1 MTGNRM
7 AHPLLLSLANIDADI
22 RSKGSLHGHVL
33 LALLPVATF
42 IHQKTRVRSLL
53 SDRLF
58 HESLDFVLKPL
69 KIAAAVGIMMSDPVG
84 NLRYSFPLLVAYI
97 ADTPEEGLLTCIG
110 PKASPVSTA
119 TYKEF
124 GDSFRHPSRTAAMTL
139 DDIKKASSMADPD
152 DFETFLKVAKSF
164 RLNGVDKPFFR
175 DWPLSEPSIFITPE
189 PLHHFHRMFWDHDMQ
204 WCIVVLGPDEIDY
217 RFSLVQTA
225 VGYRSFAEGVSKLK
239 QVTGRDHRAAQRYI
253 VGIIAGGVS
262 PKFLAAISALLD
274 FRYLAQMPHF
284 DHDALTRVEEA
295 LKRFHDHKSAI
306 ITAGGRQGS
315 KGPLK
320 HWEIPKL
327 ELLQHVVP
335 SIRASGAVMQWSAD
349 VTEHA
354 HVTEIKQPARSG
366 NNQDY
371 YTQIARHLDRSEK
384 CFRFDIAVHL
394 ASVEHEGSDEDDG
407 DHADEHE
414 PGPEVLDVKYY
425 YSPTR
430 NAADYFEMAEE
441 LASSAAPTAVLPHR
455 IFASSTTAFRLA
467 LKPSLRASIDEAA
480 EMFGLPDLRAA
491 IADYIDRRSE
501 IINHSERIQVWFK
514 VRVQQPNYH
523 DPRSFEPPQSLVA
536 SPPSAR
542 FPGGR
547 YDGAIVSESDESD
560 WPSNGLRGAFA
571 AIHSIIC
578 SSPKL

>member
-1 MTGNRM
+1 M

-22 RSKGSLHGHVL
+22 RSKGSLHAHVL
-33 LALLPVATF
+33 LALLPVPSF
-42 IHQKTRVRSLL
+42 IHKRTRVRSLL

-58 HESLDFVLKPL
+58 HECLDLVLKPL

-84 NLRYSFPLLVAYI
+84 NLRYCFTPLVGYI
-97 ADTPEEGLLTCIG
+97 ADRPEECLVTCTS

-119 TYKEF
+119 IYKQF
-124 GDSFRHPSRTAAMTL
+124 GDSFRHPPRTATMTL
-139 DDIKKASSMADPD
+139 DEIEQACSMANPD
-152 DFETFLKVAKSF
+152 DFEDFLKVIKRF

-175 DWPLSEPSIFITPE
+175 DWLLSEPSIFITPE
-189 PLHHFHRMFWDHDMQ
+189 ALHVFHRLFWDHDLQ

-225 VGYRSFAEGVSKLK
+225 VGYRSFEEGVSKLK

-253 VGIIAGGVS
+253 VGVIAGAVP

-274 FRYLAQMPHF
+274 FRYLAQMPCF
-284 DHDALTRVEEA
+284 DEDALTKVEAA
-295 LKRFHDHKSAI
+295 LERFHTHKSAI
-306 ITAGGRQGS
+306 ISTGGRQGS

-335 SIRASGAVMQWSAD
+335 SIRASGAIMQWTAD

-384 CFRFDIAVHL
+384 CFRFDIATHL
-394 ASVEHEGSDEDDG
+394 ASVEHEGSDDEDQ
-407 DHADEHE
+407 ADEHE
-414 PGPEVLDVKYY
+414 PNPEALRIKHY

-430 NAADYFEMAEE
+430 QTANYFEMAEE
-441 LASSAAPTAVLPHR
+441 LASSTVPNTALPHR

-480 EMFGLPDLRAA
+480 EMFSLPDLRAA
-491 IADYIDRRSE
+491 IADYFHS
-501 IINHSERIQVWFK
+501 HSERMQIWFK
-514 VRVQQPNYH
+514 VRVQQPKYH
-523 DPRSFEPPQSLVA
+523 NPQSFEPPQSLIV
-536 SPPSAR
+536 SPPSTR

-547 YDGAIVSESDESD
+547 YDCAIVSQSDESN
-560 WPSNGLRGAFA
+560 WPSQGLQGAFYNETFHHMFTA
-571 AIHSIIC
+571 V
-578 SSPKL
+578 